1 MTAKS
6 NVRTDNED
14 NKFVNDTNGDVAV
27 NTVSDS
33 LGASIIHGINFDAIG
48 VSFPN
53 NTTEIYSYYE
63 GGLAGTLLATV
74 TVVYTNAAKDFVSS
88 VVKS

>member
-6 NVRTDNED
+6 TIRSTNEN
-14 NKFVNDTNGDVAV
+14 NKFVDDSNGHVAV

-48 VSFPN
+48 VSFPD
-53 NTTEIYSYYE
+53 TVTEIYSYYE
-63 GGLAGTLLATV
+63 GGLAGTVLATV
-74 TVVYTNAAKDFVSS
+74 TVTYTSAAKDFVST
-88 VVKS
+88 VVRT